1 MQAKD
6 LNSLGLNCFFELNV
20 VGSMN
25 ENEVDNQINV
35 TLFKNFITSRTKITK
50 KERSTYIQFRW

>member
-6 LNSLGLNCFFELNV
+6 LNSFFELNV

-35 TLFKNFITSRTKITK
+35 TLGYQTDISILQHF
-50 KERSTYIQFRW
+50 